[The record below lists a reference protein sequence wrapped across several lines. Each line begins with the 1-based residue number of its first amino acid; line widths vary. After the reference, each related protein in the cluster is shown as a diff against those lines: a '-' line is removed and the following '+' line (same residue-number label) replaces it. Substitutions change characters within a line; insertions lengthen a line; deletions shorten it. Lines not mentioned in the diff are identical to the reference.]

1 MATLLRMTP
10 LLALIGFSACYGNE
24 EQPSNATQLP
34 PEPHALSAPLPNSG
48 KQFKA
53 FTGKISGNRVR
64 LRLAPNLEGTILKEL
79 HMGSLCVVTGEVDD
93 FYAVKPESSIKGYVF
108 RSYVLD
114 GIVEATTLNV
124 RLEPDTGSLILTQLQ
139 RGDQVQGT
147 ICAGSPKWLSIE
159 LPKDVRFYVA
169 KNYVS
174 NLGDESLYSTIQTRR
189 MQVSAHLSTIEASI
203 KQELAKPFSQIK
215 LLPHVNELKVIIA
228 QNEDLPDLVEYAQTL
243 VRTLQEQYLLLSQN
257 NSGATSDSSIS
268 EQVAL
273 SDVST
278 DISNPKASP
287 RILSFVLEQQENGL
301 IDEAI
306 KSGRCVNREAFYNQ
320 DQKQS
325 EELVGQLVP
334 YERPVKNRPGDFILV
349 HAKTKVPVAY
359 LYSNKV
365 DLNAYVGQT
374 VRLLVTS
381 RPNHHFALPA
391 YFVQDLQVK

>member
-1 MATLLRMTP
+1 MHMATLLRIAP
-10 LLALIGFSACYGNE
+10 LLALIGFSACYSNE
-24 EQPSNATQLP
+24 EQAPDTTQLTYGP
-34 PEPHALSAPLPNSG
+34 CTIPDSG

-64 LRLAPNLEGTILKEL
+64 LRLAPSLEGTILKEL
-79 HMGSLCVVTGEVDD
+79 STGSLCVVTGEVDE
-93 FYAVKPESSIKGYVF
+93 FYAVRPENSVKGYVF

-114 GIVEATTLNV
+114 GVVEASNLNI
-124 RLEPDTGSLILTQLQ
+124 RIEPDTGSLVLAQLK
-139 RGDQVQGT
+139 RGDKVQGT
-147 ICAGSPKWLSIE
+147 ICAGSPKWLSID

-169 KNYVS
+169 KNYIS
-174 NLGDESLYSTIQTRR
+174 NLGDESLFTTIQTRR
-189 MQVSAHLSTIEASI
+189 TQVSTHLSATENSI

-215 LLPHVNELKVIIA
+215 LLPYVNELKVIIA

-257 NSGATSDSSIS
+257 NNGSAS
-268 EQVAL
+268 EASVPSQIAL
-273 SDVST
+273 NDTST
-278 DISNPKASP
+278 DISNSKLSAQ
-287 RILSFVLEQQENGL
+287 RFLSFVLEQQENSL

-306 KSGRCVNREAFYNQ
+306 KSGRCINRETFYLQ

-349 HAKTKVPVAY
+349 HARTKVPVAY
-359 LYSNKV
+359 LYTNKI